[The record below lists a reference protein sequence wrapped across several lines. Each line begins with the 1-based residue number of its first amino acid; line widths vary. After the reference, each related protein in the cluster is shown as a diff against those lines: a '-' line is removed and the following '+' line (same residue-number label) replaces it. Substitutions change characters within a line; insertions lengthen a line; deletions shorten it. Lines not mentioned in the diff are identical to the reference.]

1 MLDLRNHNPCSRIPR
16 SKAKTLSRYRHSVS
30 QEVRARKEYK
40 DQRSK
45 GLNIGGYGQNSVNNS
60 ELQPVLWRRCISS
73 VEADT
78 LRCEITDETPT
89 IIDWSS
95 LKPKNVVKTSQ
106 LNKATDSS
114 ARQQIKKSESASNNT
129 SSNNSSASRLATN
142 RFQQTYSRSGSAGDV
157 PGLPCDPVPVE
168 SISNSRLPTERDIT
182 CARLSAGQNS
192 KGGSYS
198 ERTSSQAADPRDR
211 ERGQGKAIS
220 GYIAPANIDLLPIP
234 RPGGTHESKSG
245 IMAKEKN
252 LADASEPHA
261 HPSSGKGGASASAS
275 GAAAAAGSIV
285 LNIGEPVSPGA
296 KDRRSNRAPRDRG
309 RKNSSGS
316 TKSSN
321 NTSLPG
327 PYVKA
332 HPLTSAYYG
341 KDGGGT
347 SSAGTRIG
355 SGNSRIPRSGGRG
368 ILKEI

>member
-1 MLDLRNHNPCSRIPR
+1 MLYCRLIALNTPHFDYEGCLFSREHMTRIDPGDRGAGLTAEGSGRVSTYLHYNLIHSYTLECNYNSSKSGNEIPPTEHDPLGDITHNHTQSSPFTIEKYTPASWAGVGRACIIAMLDLRNHNPCSRIPR

-30 QEVRARKEYK
+30 QEVRARKSTK

-211 ERGQGKAIS
+211 ERGQ
-220 GYIAPANIDLLPIP
+220 
-234 RPGGTHESKSG
+234 R
-245 IMAKEKN
+245 
-252 LADASEPHA
+252 
-261 HPSSGKGGASASAS
+261 
-275 GAAAAAGSIV
+275 
-285 LNIGEPVSPGA
+285 
-296 KDRRSNRAPRDRG
+296 
-309 RKNSSGS
+309 
-316 TKSSN
+316 
-321 NTSLPG
+321 
-327 PYVKA
+327 
-332 HPLTSAYYG
+332 
-341 KDGGGT
+341 
-347 SSAGTRIG
+347 
-355 SGNSRIPRSGGRG
+355 
-368 ILKEI
+368 